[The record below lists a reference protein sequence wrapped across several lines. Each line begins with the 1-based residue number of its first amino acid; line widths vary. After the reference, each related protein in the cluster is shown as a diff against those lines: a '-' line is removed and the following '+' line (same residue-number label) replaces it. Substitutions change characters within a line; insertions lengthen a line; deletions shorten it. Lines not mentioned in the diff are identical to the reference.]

1 MKLLLTDDE
10 PLARKRMS
18 KLLSE
23 YRDGID
29 LFEASNGLEAVELCR
44 QIQPQVV
51 FMDIEMPG
59 MNGLEAASLIRQQLP
74 NTAIIFITAYEQY
87 ALDAF
92 DLLASGYL
100 LKPVNREKLHTVLDK
115 VIGQA
120 ISQTQVAHNQEPFLT
135 SKVGSKVVRIPIS
148 HVNYIMAENKYV
160 TVYHGLETS
169 LVDLPLK
176 QIEQSYPDT
185 FTRIHRH
192 TLVASSRIMKIT
204 KTGNITQVFLSGLT
218 QGLEVSRRHIKALK
232 LVLQSHD

>member
-1 MKLLLTDDE
+1 MKFLLTDDE

-29 LFEASNGLEAVELCR
+29 LFEASHGLEAVELCR

-59 MNGLEAASLIRQQLP
+59 MNGLEAATLIRSQYP
-74 NTAIIFITAYEQY
+74 STAIIFVTAYEQY

-100 LKPVNREKLHTVLDK
+100 LKPVNREKLHSVLDK
-115 VIGQA
+115 VIGQT
-120 ISQTQVAHNQEPFLT
+120 ISQTDVEQQEPFLT
-135 SKVGSKVVRIPIS
+135 SKVGNKVIRIPIS
-148 HVNYIMAENKYV
+148 HINYIMAENKYV
-160 TVYHGLETS
+160 TVYHGLESS

-176 QIEQSYPDT
+176 QIEQNFPDS

-192 TLVASSRIMKIT
+192 TLVTSSRIMKLT
-204 KTGNITQVFLSGLT
+204 KNGNVTQVFLSGLT
-218 QGLEVSRRHIKALK
+218 QGLDVSRRHIKALK
-232 LVLQSHD
+232 QVLQNHD